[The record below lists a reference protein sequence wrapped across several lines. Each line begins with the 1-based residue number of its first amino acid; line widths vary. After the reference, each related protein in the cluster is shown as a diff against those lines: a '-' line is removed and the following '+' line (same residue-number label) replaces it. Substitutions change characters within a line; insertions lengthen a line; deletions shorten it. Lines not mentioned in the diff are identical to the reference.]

1 MKSPSP
7 AHIPSDFT
15 GKRILV
21 ADDLQLNQYL
31 LAQLLSE
38 KGAVV
43 VTVSDGQEAVS
54 RCQEQRFDL
63 IILDI
68 RMPNLGGVETCGAIR
83 KLNSPNAL
91 VPIVGLTA
99 HIFEDEQVN
108 YFAFGMNAAVTK
120 PVEPDSF
127 FPLLQR
133 LLTNGSVQDSIRIA
147 ANNDSELRIDLTY
160 LKKVGNNDPSFIA
173 MMLASFLRNTDQLQQ
188 RLLVAVDTTDFNM
201 IGEIA
206 HQLKF
211 SLGVLGVKALDEK
224 LVWLQQQALVTGVQ
238 NREWFIVRS
247 RRLQLKLNVIIEQA
261 LLLQEQ
267 YRQYSTGNA

>member
-1 MKSPSP
+1 
-7 AHIPSDFT
+7 
-15 GKRILV
+15 
-21 ADDLQLNQYL
+21 
-31 LAQLLSE
+31 
-38 KGAVV
+38 
-43 VTVSDGQEAVS
+43 
-54 RCQEQRFDL
+54 
-63 IILDI
+63 
-68 RMPNLGGVETCGAIR
+68 
-83 KLNSPNAL
+83 
-91 VPIVGLTA
+91 
-99 HIFEDEQVN
+99 
-108 YFAFGMNAAVTK
+108 MNAAVTK

>member
-1 MKSPSP
+1 MKSASP
-7 AHIPSDFT
+7 DHMPIDFT

-21 ADDLQLNQYL
+21 ADDMQLNQYL
-31 LAQLLSE
+31 IAQLLGE

-68 RMPNLGGVETCGAIR
+68 RMPNLDGVETCRAIR

-99 HIFEDEQVN
+99 HMFEDEQVN
-108 YFAFGMNAAVTK
+108 YFSLGMNAAVTK

-133 LLTNGSVQDSIRIA
+133 LLTNGSVQDSILIA
-147 ANNDSELRIDLTY
+147 ATTDSELRIDLTY
-160 LKKVGNNDPSFIA
+160 LLNVGNNNPSFIA

-188 RLLVAVDTTDFNM
+188 RLTVAVDTTDLKM

-224 LVWLQQQALVTGVQ
+224 LGWLQQQALVTGVQ
-238 NREWFIVRS
+238 DIELFMVRS
-247 RRLQLKLNVIIEQA
+247 RRLQLKLNAIIEQA

-267 YRQYSTGNA
+267 YG